1 MSEKYTSDTR
11 GCPSVASMLSAAA
24 HAVLPRVGAIRLPED
39 DAPPFVSGSL
49 PDLPYDDTVL
59 LAAQLGAESATAKLV
74 LLRRLMR
81 SHNIGVYIVPSED
94 EHHLEYTALADRR
107 REYLSGFSGSAGVA
121 VVTLDDAATLSGAA
135 ALLTDGRYFLQAER
149 QLDLRHWRLLKQGA
163 AGHPTWQQYAIDAA
177 TSSRF
182 LRVVSCDPRL
192 VSLAVGQHFER
203 AAKRRRFEFK
213 PLGVNLVDEMWLGKP
228 QRSLEPV
235 YVLEKEYSGRSVRE
249 KVGDVRAAVGAVAL
263 APTALQALEVAPMP
277 ALAPGPPAEPFLR
290 AEPGSLTADV
300 VASGAFNASAAA
312 LSGTAS
318 DAYSLVIAGLDEIA
332 WLLNLRCDADI
343 PFSPVF
349 FAYAILTPAA
359 LSVYIDPR
367 KVTPAVERH
376 LLVAGVTLLPYTQF
390 YADLARV
397 RNPILPDRAAAL
409 YALATASATPPA
421 AYRSV
426 VANLKIVKNA
436 TELRNARLAQ
446 AKDLLA
452 FVVFAAWLD
461 HELVA
466 RGNAARVTEYDAACK
481 IYAIRARLPH
491 FKGLLYETIS
501 STGPNAAMIHYAP
514 TRDNHRDIDT
524 RTPYLIDSGAHY
536 LEGTTDITRTYMFA
550 ATVPP
555 QYRKW
560 YTLVLRG
567 HLAVAMAK
575 FPPHLPATGTLLDA
589 YARQPLWNE
598 GLDFNH
604 GTGHGVGAFGNVHE
618 GPLYILTSAGTADG
632 APDLFQPGGIL
643 TDEPGYYVDGHCGF
657 RIESELEIVAE
668 SASFGRTRLGDPYLG
683 FAYLTK
689 VPFCRRLIDK
699 ALLLAAEV
707 AWINRYHATVL
718 RELGPQLLCVGER
731 RAYDWLVNET
741 QPV

>member
-1 MSEKYTSDTR
+1 MSEKPTSDTH
-11 GCPSVASMLSAAA
+11 GCPSVGAMLSAAA
-24 HAVLPRVGAIRLPED
+24 RAVLPRAGAIRLPED
-39 DAPPFVSGSL
+39 DPPPFASGSL

-59 LAAQLGAESATAKLV
+59 LAAQLGAESAAAKLA

-81 SHNIGVYIVPSED
+81 THNIGVYIVPSED

-192 VSLAVGQHFER
+192 VSLAVGLHFER
-203 AAKRRRFEFK
+203 AARRRRFEFE
-213 PLGVNLVDEMWLGKP
+213 PLEVNLVDEVWRAKP

-235 YVLEKEYSGRSVRE
+235 YVLGEEYSGRSVAQ
-249 KVGDVRAAVGAVAL
+249 KVGDVRAAVGAITPAS
-263 APTALQALEVAPMP
+263 AEPSPPAAPGSPTAAASDAAVA
-277 ALAPGPPAEPFLR
+277 A
-290 AEPGSLTADV
+290 
-300 VASGAFNASAAA
+300 ASGA
-312 LSGTAS
+312 T
-318 DAYSLVIAGLDEIA
+318 LVITGLDEIA

-349 FAYAILTPAA
+349 FAYAILSPAA

-367 KVTPAVERH
+367 KLTPAVERH
-376 LLVAGVTLLPYTQF
+376 LLDAGVTLLPYTQF

-397 RNPILPDRAAAL
+397 RSPILPDRAAAL

-421 AYRSV
+421 AFRSV

-436 TELRNARLAQ
+436 TELRNARVAQ

-501 STGPNAAMIHYAP
+501 STGPNAAVIHYAP

-550 ATVPP
+550 AAVPAR
-555 QYRKW
+555 YRKW

-575 FPPHLPATGTLLDA
+575 FPPHLPTTGTLLDA

-632 APDLFQPGGIL
+632 APDLFQPGGIV

-668 SASFGRTRLGDPYLG
+668 SAGFGRTRLGDRYLG

-699 ALLLAAEV
+699 ALLLAPEV

-718 RELGPQLLCVGER
+718 RELGPQLLRVGER